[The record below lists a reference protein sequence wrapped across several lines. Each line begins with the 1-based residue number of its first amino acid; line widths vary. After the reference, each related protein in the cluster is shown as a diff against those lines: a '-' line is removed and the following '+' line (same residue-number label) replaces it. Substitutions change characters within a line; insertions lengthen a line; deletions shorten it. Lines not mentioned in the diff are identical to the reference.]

1 MRKLF
6 IAFCCLL
13 SVGLSAQKN
22 NYYLLVGTYTKGNSE
37 GIYSYQFNADSGTA
51 KLVATAKTDNPSYL
65 TVSNKEDFVYAV
77 KEGGDN
83 NISAATAY
91 NFDKHSGKLLLINT
105 QNTKGAGPCY
115 ISVDKQNKWVFTANY
130 KGGSLSAFGVLKDG
144 SLDTVQQF
152 IQHAGSSIVKDRQ
165 QEPHVHTA
173 IFSTDE
179 QYLFTTDLGTDKII
193 AYPFNA
199 SSKKNPLDTLNSIVL
214 QSTAGNG
221 PRHIAFN
228 TSNKNAYIINELS
241 GTIDVYSF
249 KGTAAKRIQI
259 ISTDSTDNKD
269 KGCADIHIS
278 ADNKFLYATNR
289 GRYNTISTFAVNE
302 NNGTLKLLQLLPSGG
317 IMPRNFTIDPSG
329 NYVLV
334 GHQKSNNIAVFKRD
348 RHSGL
353 LKNTGKDIL
362 VGSPVCLKMGSIN

>member
-1 MRKLF
+1 MRIVL
-6 IAFCCLL
+6 IAFGCLL
-13 SVGLSAQKN
+13 SFVVSAQKN
-22 NYYLLVGTYTKGNSE
+22 SYYLLVGTYTKGTSE
-37 GIYSYQFNADSGTA
+37 GIYSYQFNADSGTV
-51 KLVATAKTDNPSYL
+51 KLVASAKTDNPSYL
-65 TVSNKEDFVYAV
+65 TVSNNEEFVYAV

-83 NISAATAY
+83 NISAASAY
-91 NFDKHSGKLLLINT
+91 KFDKHKGKLSLINT
-105 QNTKGAGPCY
+105 QSTKGTGPCY
-115 ISVDKQNKWVFTANY
+115 ITVDNQNKWVFTANY
-130 KGGSLSAFGVLKDG
+130 KGGSLSALSVHKDG
-144 SLDTVQQF
+144 SLDTVQQL
-152 IQHAGSSIVKDRQ
+152 IQHSGSSIIKDRQ

-173 IFSTDE
+173 NFSTDE

-199 SSKKNPLDTLNSIVL
+199 SNIKTPLDTFNSIVL
-214 QSTAGNG
+214 HSTAGNG

-228 TSNKNAYIINELS
+228 THNKNAYIINELS

-249 KGTAAKRIQI
+249 RGKTAKCIQT
-259 ISTDSTDNKD
+259 ISTDSTNNKD

-289 GRYNTISTFAVNE
+289 GCYNTIVTYAVNE
-302 NNGTLKLLQLLPSGG
+302 KTGTLQLLQVLPSGG

-348 RHSGL
+348 QHSGL
-353 LKNTGKDIL
+353 LVNTGKDIL
-362 VGSPVCLKMGSIN
+362 VGSPVCLKMGNID